1 MKALDFPASQLL
13 WGYSFSGV
21 ENRREITMDEEGGL
35 SYSSL
40 GLCLSRDLLSSV
52 PLILRKL

>member
-21 ENRREITMDEEGGL
+21 ENRREITMDEESGL
-35 SYSSL
+35 SYS
-40 GLCLSRDLLSSV
+40 
-52 PLILRKL
+52 